1 MRILQISSARTY
13 GGGERH
19 VVDLCR
25 GLSDRGHEV
34 FAALRPTC
42 NWRERLSFLPESN
55 ILTVSIRNSFGVLS
69 AIRIA
74 EFVRENNIDIIH
86 AHVARD
92 YIPASI
98 ACMAAKKAKL
108 VITRHVLFP
117 LKPFNKFAL
126 KNVDRAIAVSDPVAT
141 DLKKIF
147 AKDKVKV
154 IWNGLDIVPPPVDE
168 TERLKHAFRTE
179 HNIPADAFVIGSM
192 GELKELKGQRDL
204 TLAAPEILRK
214 EPNTFFVIAGEDH
227 STGQTFRRE
236 LKRLVSVLN
245 LEDHFL
251 WLNWLEDTRAFF
263 AAIDLFVSSSHSESF
278 GLAILEAM
286 ALSKPVAASMTEG
299 AALLIND
306 KEMMFKIKDPVD
318 LAKKV
323 VNAATDKP
331 RLAEVGNL
339 MRQRAMSEFS
349 LERMVDK
356 TEELYREIL

>member
-1 MRILQISSARTY
+1 M
-13 GGGERH
+13 
-19 VVDLCR
+19 VDLCR
-25 GLSDRGHEV
+25 GLKDRGHEI

-42 NWRERLSFLPESN
+42 NWRDRLGFLPESN

-74 EFVRENNIDIIH
+74 EFARDNDIDIIH

-98 ACMAAKKAKL
+98 ACMAAKRSKL

-126 KNVDRAIAVSDPVAT
+126 TNVDRAIAVSDPVAV

-147 AKDKVKV
+147 SKEKVRV
-154 IWNGLDIVPPPVDE
+154 IWNGLDIVPPPANE
-168 TERLKHAFRTE
+168 SATLKNAFRTE
-179 HNIPADAFVIGSM
+179 HNIPDGAFVIGSM

-204 TLAAPEILRK
+204 VLAAPEILRK
-214 EPNTFFVIAGEDH
+214 EPNAFFVMAGEDH
-227 STGQTFRRE
+227 STGQSFRRE
-236 LKRLVSVLN
+236 LKRLVSVFN
-245 LEDHFL
+245 LEDRFL

-263 AAIDLFVSSSHSESF
+263 AAIDMFVSSSHSESF

-286 ALSKPVAASMTEG
+286 AHGKPVAATATEG
-299 AALLIND
+299 ATLLIND
-306 KEMMFKIKDPVD
+306 KEMLFKIKDPVD

-323 VNAATDKP
+323 TTAAHDKQ
-331 RLAEVGNL
+331 RLATTGEF
-339 MRQRAMSEFS
+339 MRQRAVSEFS
-349 LERMVDK
+349 LERMIDK
-356 TEELYREIL
+356 TELLYREILG